1 MKQLIKQYQSIKT
14 KYPDA
19 IVLFRISDFYETF
32 NDDAKIAAKQ
42 LGICL
47 TEINDIASIKT
58 IARLPFQSVDIALQK
73 LVKAGYRVAICDQLE
88 DPKMEKGILK
98 RMLPI

>member
-1 MKQLIKQYQSIKT
+1 MKQLIKQYQSIKV

-32 NDDAKIAAKQ
+32 NDDAKIVAKQ

-47 TEINDIASIKT
+47 TEVNDIASIKA

-73 LVKAGYRVAICDQLE
+73 LVKAGFRVAICDQL
-88 DPKMEKGILK
+88 
-98 RMLPI
+98 